1 MSEEERKS
9 YMIGSACEIGDAIM
23 LYLVDE
29 GLVPHNVLFDQ
40 SREDTEE
47 DPSGFTEVGRDLFE
61 FVYNQVVDL

>member
-9 YMIGSACEIGDAIM
+9 YMIGMACDIGDAIM
-23 LYLVDE
+23 MYLVDE
-29 GLVPHNVLFDQ
+29 GLVQHDILFDQ

-61 FVYNQVVDL
+61 FVYNRIVDL